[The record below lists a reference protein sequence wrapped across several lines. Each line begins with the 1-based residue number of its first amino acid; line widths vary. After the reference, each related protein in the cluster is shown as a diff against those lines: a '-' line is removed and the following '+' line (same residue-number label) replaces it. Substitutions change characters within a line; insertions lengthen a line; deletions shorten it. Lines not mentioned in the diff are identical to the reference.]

1 MVSRQ
6 GDQVSKRPRPRCA
19 GTRAAGHCSPAG
31 WRALDAQRRVCRHC
45 PHEGSPQACPP
56 HGAGTCPHSHACA
69 HADVLPGHHK
79 PGGRPFSSPALKPSR
94 RRRSSLFPRTRGA
107 PVLGAPLRWAGR
119 ASCLCPAGSGE
130 QGALGRLCAG
140 RAPRPAHQHVC
151 AFCARS
157 SRSQTRL
164 LLGRQTEP
172 GPALR
177 SARPVRF
184 IGRAQ
189 VTPLTRGGPEGGRGC
204 GHTRR
209 QAFWT
214 RCRTP
219 PVPVHPCPGPFL
231 LAFPQRTQTAT
242 EWCATQPGPHAALPG
257 APGASAWPRFPDL
270 HRRAAPAPWAQPA
283 LRPCRTGWGSDQHG
297 VRGARRAGS
306 GRACGGHGLAWAV
319 QHWPCRAC
327 DGSGRA
333 GTRLP
338 ATVRA
343 AQSLGDSACG
353 SLLRRRGCTVCS
365 VKAKLAARLCGTARQ
380 AGAGA
385 ASLCVQGWADCPD
398 LLRPIIK
405 GQNRHGL
412 CHASP
417 AVSRVSQR
425 GGRLTTARPVPA
437 RT

>member
-94 RRRSSLFPRTRGA
+94 RRRSALFPRTRGA
-107 PVLGAPLRWAGR
+107 PVLGAPLRWAGH
-119 ASCLCPAGSGE
+119 ASCLCPAGNGE
-130 QGALGRLCAG
+130 RGAGSPGPSPCGSRPPARTPACLCLLRSEQPQPDPSLAGEADRARACSPVGSPCALYRPGPGDAADAG
-140 RAPRPAHQHVC
+140 RDG
-151 AFCARS
+151 
-157 SRSQTRL
+157 
-164 LLGRQTEP
+164 GRQ
-172 GPALR
+172 GLWAHAASGL
-177 SARPVRF
+177 
-184 IGRAQ
+184 
-189 VTPLTRGGPEGGRGC
+189 
-204 GHTRR
+204 
-209 QAFWT
+209 WT

-219 PVPVHPCPGPFL
+219 PVAVHPCPGPFL

-257 APGASAWPRFPDL
+257 APGASAWPRCPDL

-319 QHWPCRAC
+319 RHWPCSAC
-327 DGSGRA
+327 GGSGRA

-405 GQNRHGL
+405 GQNRVDSATHL
-412 CHASP
+412 QP
-417 AVSRVSQR
+417 
-425 GGRLTTARPVPA
+425 
-437 RT
+437 

>member
-1 MVSRQ
+1 M
-6 GDQVSKRPRPRCA
+6 
-19 GTRAAGHCSPAG
+19 GTRGVRPSGHAAAYPLS
-31 WRALDAQRRVCRHC
+31 L
-45 PHEGSPQACPP
+45 S
-56 HGAGTCPHSHACA
+56 T
-69 HADVLPGHHK
+69 
-79 PGGRPFSSPALKPSR
+79 PALA
-94 RRRSSLFPRTRGA
+94 LFSWLFLRGHR
-107 PVLGAPLRWAGR
+107 LPL
-119 ASCLCPAGSGE
+119 S
-130 QGALGRLCAG
+130 
-140 RAPRPAHQHVC
+140 
-151 AFCARS
+151 
-157 SRSQTRL
+157 
-164 LLGRQTEP
+164 
-172 GPALR
+172 
-177 SARPVRF
+177 
-184 IGRAQ
+184 
-189 VTPLTRGGPEGGRGC
+189 
-204 GHTRR
+204 
-209 QAFWT
+209 
-214 RCRTP
+214 
-219 PVPVHPCPGPFL
+219 
-231 LAFPQRTQTAT
+231 
-242 EWCATQPGPHAALPG
+242 PHAALPG

-283 LRPCRTGWGSDQHG
+283 LRPCRTGWGSDQHA
-297 VRGARRAGS
+297 VRGARRAGA

-405 GQNRHGL
+405 GQNRRGL